1 MDNDQSNIQPIENT
15 TNTTINTQPNA
26 TQTPNPVHHEPTVE
40 PANNSLKGVCIALL
54 IVGILAFV
62 GVALGIFSTIQ
73 ASQAMHYLEVRGLNT
88 EIEEVSDE
96 VPDDDEEEIVFTAPT
111 DAEDI
116 TSVTITYNNDNDYIS
131 LVRDIGTIEYYA
143 YDETDDYK
151 SNIIEKDVSDIIKY
165 IFDNGGTLI
174 TDEGDYSL
182 PWIIEIETEDS
193 RGYINGTTPS
203 PAWFDTLLNMLDVNT
218 NGYLSNK

>member
-1 MDNDQSNIQPIENT
+1 MDNDQSNIQPTKNT
-15 TNTTINTQPNA
+15 TDTIIDTQPN
-26 TQTPNPVHHEPTVE
+26 TPQISNPTHNEPTAN
-40 PANNSLKGVCIALL
+40 PANNSLKGVYVTLL
-54 IVGILAFV
+54 IVGILAFA
-62 GVALGIFSTIQ
+62 GIALGIFGTVQ
-73 ASQAMHYLEVRGLNT
+73 ASRAMHYLKVRGLDT

-96 VPDDDEEEIVFTAPT
+96 VPDDDEEENVFTAPT

-116 TSVTITYNNDNDYIS
+116 TSITITYNNDNDYIS
-131 LVRDIGTIEYYA
+131 LVRDLGTIEYYA

-165 IFDNGGTLI
+165 IFDNGSTLI

-193 RGYINGTTPS
+193 RGYINGTSPS